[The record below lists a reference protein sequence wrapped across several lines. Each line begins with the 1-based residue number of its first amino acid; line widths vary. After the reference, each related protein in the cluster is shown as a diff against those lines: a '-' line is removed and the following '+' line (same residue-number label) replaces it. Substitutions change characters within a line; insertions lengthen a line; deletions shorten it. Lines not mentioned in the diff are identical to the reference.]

1 MDDLMSVRQDA
12 FDIQCTYLTLLLSG
26 LHSYACARMC
36 TYWGRWCAYRSI
48 NGGNDDVVDHRSS
61 IVDRRSCC
69 REGGERCIRTAGA
82 RSVLPKSQAKWFI
95 NKLSTS
101 ISMRPTSIPSSKA
114 SCNSAVSRTLP
125 TTREVFLVFLDIR
138 MAMSGRLIRKHQ
150 LGEGAGIRELG
161 WKEVQILLQCASM
174 TTSEILCFS

>member
-1 MDDLMSVRQDA
+1 MPSGILGMDDLMSVRQDA

-82 RSVLPKSQAKWFI
+82 RSVLP
-95 NKLSTS
+95 
-101 ISMRPTSIPSSKA
+101 SSKA